1 MFRKFIKSSLQVIAP
16 ASCLICNRSTL
27 SGTLCKSCTPNAKI
41 QNHAAGVYL
50 WNYNEQIA
58 KIISLAKYK
67 PSPALC
73 EKLGEI
79 MGGAIIFWALE
90 RGFDLIVPIPPSK
103 AHLTDR
109 AFSHTGVI
117 ASGVSNET
125 TIPISFRALR
135 HVGTNRA
142 QVGLSHDERLK
153 NVATAFE
160 ADPKIVARQ
169 KILLIDDVIT
179 TGATAKAAYR
189 SLIEAGAELV
199 SVATLAKVIK

>member
-1 MFRKFIKSSLQVIAP
+1 M
-16 ASCLICNRSTL
+16 
-27 SGTLCKSCTPNAKI
+27 
-41 QNHAAGVYL
+41 
-50 WNYNEQIA
+50 
-58 KIISLAKYK
+58 
-67 PSPALC
+67 
-73 EKLGEI
+73 
-79 MGGAIIFWALE
+79 
-90 RGFDLIVPIPPSK
+90 
-103 AHLTDR
+103 
-109 AFSHTGVI
+109 
-117 ASGVSNET
+117 SNET